1 MKKILVPIDF
11 SEYSEYALQVAA
23 LLAKQQNAEIIVLHM
38 LGLSE
43 AVLIKNEAQEANEAM
58 YYMKLAEKR
67 FSTFLDKEY
76 LKGIEV
82 TETVQNYKIF
92 SEINEVAHE
101 KEADL
106 IVMGSHGI
114 SGLREEVFIGS
125 NTEKVVRTSDIPV
138 LVIKNPV
145 DNFVLKEV
153 VFACDFKVENIKA
166 YHNAMTLFNSL
177 GVNIHLLYVNLPG
190 EQFRS
195 SDQIEE
201 RVKEF
206 LFKADS
212 GNLDMY
218 NKVACFNDYSVES
231 GVFNYS
237 KKINADIIAIPT
249 HGRRGLAHFFN
260 GSIGEDIA
268 NHANKPVITFK
279 I

>member
-11 SEYSEYALQVAA
+11 SEYSEYALQAA
-23 LLAKQQNAEIIVLHM
+23 AILAKRQNAEIIVLHM

-43 AVLIKNEAQEANEAM
+43 AVLIKNETQEANEAM

-67 FSTFLDKEY
+67 FSTFLDKKY
-76 LKGIEV
+76 LEGIKV
-82 TETVQNYKIF
+82 TETVQNYKVF

-101 KEADL
+101 NDADL
-106 IVMGSHGI
+106 IIMGSHGV

-138 LVIKNPV
+138 LVVKNPV
-145 DNFVLKEV
+145 NNFEIKEV
-153 VFACDFKVENIKA
+153 VFACDFKIENVRA
-166 YHNAMTLFNSL
+166 YHNAVQLFDSL
-177 GVNIHLLYVNLPG
+177 GTNLHLLYINLPG

-195 SDQIEE
+195 SDQMEE
-201 RVKEF
+201 RVREF

-218 NKVACFNDYSVES
+218 DKVVYYSDYSVET

-237 KKINADIIAIPT
+237 NKINADIIAIPT

-268 NHANKPVITFK
+268 NHAHKPVVTFK

>member
-23 LLAKQQNAEIIVLHM
+23 IIAKQQDAEIVVLHM

-43 AVLIKNEAQEANEAM
+43 AVLTKNEGQEVAEAL

-67 FSTFLDKEY
+67 FETFLDKEY
-76 LKGIEV
+76 LKGIKV
-82 TETVQNYKIF
+82 SETVQNYKIF
-92 SEINEVAHE
+92 SEINDVANE
-101 KEADL
+101 NDADL
-106 IVMGSHGI
+106 IVMGSHGT

-145 DNFVLKEV
+145 EDFSIKEV
-153 VFACDFKVENIKA
+153 VFACDFKIESLRS
-166 YHNAMTLFNSL
+166 YHNAMKLFDAFDA
-177 GVNIHLLYVNLPG
+177 NIHLLYVNLPG
-190 EQFRS
+190 ERFRS
-195 SDQIEE
+195 SDQMEE

-206 LFKADS
+206 LFKADP
-212 GNLDMY
+212 GNLEIHD
-218 NKVACFNDYSVES
+218 KVIYYSDYTVEG

-237 KKINADIIAIPT
+237 KKIDADIIAIPT
-249 HGRRGLAHFFN
+249 HGRRGLAHFFS

-268 NHANKPVITFK
+268 NHADKPVMTFK

>member
-11 SEYSEYALQVAA
+11 SEYSEYALKVASII
-23 LLAKQQNAEIIVLHM
+23 AKQHNAEIIALHM

-43 AVLIKNEAQEANEAM
+43 AVLIKNEAQEAKEAM
-58 YYMKLAEKR
+58 YYMKLAER
-67 FSTFLDKEY
+67 QFDTFLDKEY
-76 LKGIEV
+76 LEGV
-82 TETVQNYKIF
+82 TVIETVKSYKVF
-92 SEINEVAHE
+92 SEINDVAHE
-101 KEADL
+101 NDVGL
-106 IVMGSHGI
+106 IIMGSHGV

-125 NTEKVVRTSDIPV
+125 NTEKVVRSSDIPV

-145 DNFVLKEV
+145 DDFTVKEV
-153 VFACDFKVENIKA
+153 VFACDFKIENIRA
-166 YHNAMTLFNSL
+166 YHNAMQLFDAL
-177 GVNIHLLYVNLPG
+177 GANVHLLYVNLPG
-190 EQFRS
+190 EQFRNT
-195 SDQIEE
+195 DQIEE

-212 GNLDMY
+212 GKLEMY
-218 NKVACFNDYSVES
+218 DKVTYYNDYTVES

-237 KKINADIIAIPT
+237 NKIDADIIAIPT

>member
-218 NKVACFNDYSVES
+218 NKVAYFNDYSVES

>member
-11 SEYSEYALQVAA
+11 SEYSEYALQAA
-23 LLAKQQNAEIIVLHM
+23 AILAKQQNAEIIVLHM

-43 AVLIKNEAQEANEAM
+43 AVLTKNEAQEVNEAM

-67 FSTFLDKEY
+67 FDSFLDKAY
-76 LKGIEV
+76 LKGIKI

-92 SEINEVAHE
+92 SEINRVAHE
-101 KEADL
+101 NEADF

-138 LVIKNPV
+138 LVIKNPA
-145 DNFVLKEV
+145 DSFTLKKV
-153 VFACDFKVENIKA
+153 VFACDFKIENIRA
-166 YHNAMTLFNSL
+166 YHNAMKLFNSL
-177 GVNIHLLYVNLPG
+177 NTNVHLLYVNLPG
-190 EQFRS
+190 ERFRS
-195 SDQIEE
+195 SNQIEE
-201 RVKEF
+201 KVKEF

-218 NKVACFNDYSVES
+218 DKVAYFNDYSVES

-237 KKINADIIAIPT
+237 NKINADIIAIPT